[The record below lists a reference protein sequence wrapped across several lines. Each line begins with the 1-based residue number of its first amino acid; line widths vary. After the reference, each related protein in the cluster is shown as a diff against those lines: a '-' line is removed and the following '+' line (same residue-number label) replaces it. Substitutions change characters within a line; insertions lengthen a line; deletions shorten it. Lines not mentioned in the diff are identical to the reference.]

1 MHISDIKSY
10 SNENRSNEAR
20 LVKPVSDSLPNTNP
34 SYLDRSS
41 PVTLH
46 SLKRP
51 IAGSALVD
59 SVDSAMSPLS
69 SVASVGEDNRE
80 RTGLSTFDRTGQS
93 GVSGAS
99 SSGLSFT
106 AGLVSSHGL
115 MRTSEESRQGLSSSA
130 LAQSRAVSTSWPS
143 QAVRGG
149 AGVSSESSGEEDAAG
164 VVVKGERLD
173 RSQVRMSTN
182 TSISSESDTS
192 LLLERASE
200 REAHYRSSQ
209 GAGVGTRGYVVGE
222 GAALGDTSSS
232 SELSVEL
239 GLLKS
244 GVGLSGDCL

>member
-1 MHISDIKSY
+1 
-10 SNENRSNEAR
+10 
-20 LVKPVSDSLPNTNP
+20 
-34 SYLDRSS
+34 
-41 PVTLH
+41 
-46 SLKRP
+46 
-51 IAGSALVD
+51 
-59 SVDSAMSPLS
+59 
-69 SVASVGEDNRE
+69 
-80 RTGLSTFDRTGQS
+80 
-93 GVSGAS
+93 
-99 SSGLSFT
+99 
-106 AGLVSSHGL
+106 VSSHGL
-115 MRTSEESRQGLSSSA
+115 MRTSEESRQALSSSA

-164 VVVKGERLD
+164 VVVGVKGERLD

-192 LLLERASE
+192 QLLERASE